1 MSQLGLLL
9 PALVYLGIVAAGL
22 AFVLRRGLAASWGR
36 LALAGLALLGASSL
50 LTLWLSGTFLPYA
63 PISPTDSA
71 YRALGLVGSF
81 GHLTG
86 LGLLVAAVLS
96 GRPGLA
102 QPAE

>member
-1 MSQLGLLL
+1 MPQLGLLL
-9 PALVYLGIVAAGL
+9 PSIVYLGIVTAGVV
-22 AFVLRRGLAASWGR
+22 FVLRRGLAASWGR

-63 PISPTDSA
+63 PVPAMDPA
-71 YRALGLVGSF
+71 HRALGLVGSL

-96 GRPGLA
+96 GRPGHP